1 MRTVYQLKPKE
12 LAEIERAMRQDK
24 RAEVRQRARVIRL
37 LHLGHKPEAVAEQQM
52 VSVPTI
58 YNWHKLWREQ
68 GIDGLANKPKTG
80 RPSKATEAY
89 CRKLEEMLEKEPA
102 EFGYRFA
109 IWTSDR
115 LRAHLEKETG
125 ILLSEG
131 RFRALLKKRGYR
143 YRRPKHDLSHLQDEK
158 AKKKA
163 EKLLDEMK
171 KGAGETI
178 AGSSVGREEVWI
190 WTLHCMLVG

>member
-1 MRTVYQLKPKE
+1 MRTEYHLKAKE
-12 LAEIERAMRQDK
+12 LAKIEKAMRQDK
-24 RAEVRQRARVIRL
+24 RAEVRQRAMAIRL
-37 LHLGHKPEAVAEQQM
+37 LHLGQKPEAVAEQQM

-68 GIDGLANKPKTG
+68 GIEGLANRPKTG
-80 RPSKATEAY
+80 RPAKATEAY
-89 CRKLEEMLEKEPA
+89 CQKLEEMLAKEPA

-125 ILLSEG
+125 ILLSES

-143 YRRPKHDLSHLQDEK
+143 YRRPKHDLSHLQDQK
-158 AKKKA
+158 AKQKA

-171 KGAGETI
+171 KRASETI
-178 AGSSVGREEVWI
+178 SSSSL
-190 WTLHCMLVG
+190 WTK

>member
-1 MRTVYQLKPKE
+1 MRTVYQLKSKE
-12 LAEIERAMRQDK
+12 LAEIEKAMRQDK
-24 RAEVRQRARVIRL
+24 RAEVRQRATIIRL
-37 LHLGHKPEAVAEQQM
+37 LHLGHKPGAVAEQQM

-68 GIDGLANKPKTG
+68 GIEGLANKPKTG
-80 RPSKATEAY
+80 RPSKATEGY
-89 CRKLEEMLEKEPA
+89 CRKLEEMLGKEPA
-102 EFGYRFA
+102 EYGYRFA

-143 YRRPKHDLSHLQDEK
+143 YRRPKHDLSHLQDQN

-171 KGAGETI
+171 KRASETI
-178 AGSSVGREEVWI
+178 SSSSL
-190 WTLHCMLVG
+190 WTK

>member
-1 MRTVYQLKPKE
+1 MRTVYQLKAKE
-12 LAEIERAMRQDK
+12 LAEIERGMRQDK
-24 RAEVRQRARVIRL
+24 RAEVRQRATVIRL
-37 LHLGHKPEAVAEQQM
+37 LHVGHKPEAVAEQQM

-58 YNWHKLWREQ
+58 YNWHRLWREQ
-68 GIDGLANKPKTG
+68 GIEGLANKPKTG

-89 CRKLEEMLEKEPA
+89 CQKLEELLEKEPS

-125 ILLSEG
+125 ILLSES

-143 YRRPKHDLSHLQDEK
+143 YRRPKHDLSHLQDKK
-158 AKKKA
+158 AKRKA
-163 EKLLDEMK
+163 EKLLEEMK
-171 KGAGETI
+171 KRASETI
-178 AGSSVGREEVWI
+178 SSSSL
-190 WTLHCMLVG
+190 WTK

>member
-1 MRTVYQLKPKE
+1 MRTEYHLKAKE
-12 LAEIERAMRQDK
+12 LAKIELAMRQDK
-24 RAEVRQRARVIRL
+24 RAEVRQRATVIRL
-37 LHLGHKPEAVAEQQM
+37 LHLGHKPEAVAELQM

-68 GIDGLANKPKTG
+68 GIEGLANRPKTG
-80 RPSKATEAY
+80 RPAKATEAY
-89 CRKLEEMLEKEPA
+89 CQKLEDLLEKDPVD
-102 EFGYRFA
+102 FGYRFA
-109 IWTSDR
+109 IWTSNR

-143 YRRPKHDLSHLQDEK
+143 YRRPKHDLSHLQDEN

-163 EKLLDEMK
+163 KKLLDEMK
-171 KGAGETI
+171 KRASETI
-178 AGSSVGREEVWI
+178 SSSSL
-190 WTLHCMLVG
+190 WTK

>member
-1 MRTVYQLKPKE
+1 MRTVYQLKPRE
-12 LAEIERAMRQDK
+12 LAEIEKAMRQDK
-24 RAEVRQRARVIRL
+24 RAEVRQRATVIRL
-37 LHLGHKPEAVAEQQM
+37 LHLGHKPKAVAEQHM
-52 VSVPTI
+52 VSVATI

-68 GIDGLANKPKTG
+68 GIEGLANRKKTG

-89 CRKLEEMLEKEPA
+89 CRKLEEVLAKEPA
-102 EFGYRFA
+102 EYGYRFA

-115 LRAHLEKETG
+115 LRAHLEKETD
-125 ILLSEG
+125 ILLSES

-163 EKLLDEMK
+163 EKLLEEMK
-171 KGAGETI
+171 KTASQTI
-178 AGSSVGREEVWI
+178 SNSSL
-190 WTLHCMLVG
+190 WTK

>member
-24 RAEVRQRARVIRL
+24 RAEVRQRATVIRL

-58 YNWHKLWREQ
+58 YNWHKLWREK
-68 GIDGLANKPKTG
+68 GIEGLANKPKTG

-102 EFGYRFA
+102 EYGYRFA

-143 YRRPKHDLSHLQDEK
+143 YRRPKHDLSHLQDKE

-171 KGAGETI
+171 KRVSETI
-178 AGSSVGREEVWI
+178 SSSSL
-190 WTLHCMLVG
+190 WTK

>member
-1 MRTVYQLKPKE
+1 MRTVYQLKPEE
-12 LAEIERAMRQDK
+12 LAEVENAMRQDS
-24 RAEVRQRARVIRL
+24 RAEVRQRATVIRL
-37 LHLGHKPEAVAEQQM
+37 LHLGHKPSEVAEQQM
-52 VSVPTI
+52 VSAPTI

-68 GIDGLANKPKTG
+68 GIEGLANKPKTG
-80 RPSKATEAY
+80 RPAKATEAY
-89 CRKLEEMLEKEPA
+89 CQKLEEMLAKEPA
-102 EFGYRFA
+102 EYGYRFA

-125 ILLSEG
+125 ILLSES

-143 YRRPKHDLSHLQDEK
+143 YRRPKHDLSHLQDKK

-171 KGAGETI
+171 KTASKTI
-178 AGSSVGREEVWI
+178 SNSSL
-190 WTLHCMLVG
+190 WTK

>member
-1 MRTVYQLKPKE
+1 MRTEYQLRPKE
-12 LAEIERAMRQDK
+12 LVEIERAMRQDK
-24 RAEVRQRARVIRL
+24 RAEVRQRATVIRL
-37 LHLGHKPEAVAEQQM
+37 LHLGHKPEAVAEQQL

-68 GIDGLANKPKTG
+68 GLEGLANRKKTG

-89 CRKLEEMLEKEPA
+89 CRKLEEVLEKEPS
-102 EFGYRFA
+102 EYGYRFA

-125 ILLSEG
+125 ILLSES
-131 RFRALLKKRGYR
+131 RFRALLKRNGYR

-158 AKKKA
+158 AKEKA
-163 EKLLDEMK
+163 EKLLEEMK
-171 KGAGETI
+171 KTASKTI
-178 AGSSVGREEVWI
+178 SSSSL
-190 WTLHCMLVG
+190 WTK

>member
-1 MRTVYQLKPKE
+1 MRTVYQLKPKK
-12 LAEIERAMRQDK
+12 LAEIERAVRQDK
-24 RAEVRQRARVIRL
+24 RSEVRQRATVIRL

-58 YNWHKLWREQ
+58 YNWHRLWREQ
-68 GIDGLANKPKTG
+68 GIEGLVNKPKTG
-80 RPSKATEAY
+80 RPSKATDEY
-89 CRKLEEMLEKEPA
+89 CRKLEEVLEKDPSEL
-102 EFGYRFA
+102 GYRFA

-115 LRAHLEKETG
+115 LRAHLEKKTG

-143 YRRPKHDLSHLQDEK
+143 YRRPKHDLSHLQDKK

-163 EKLLDEMK
+163 EKLLEEMK
-171 KGAGETI
+171 KRASETI
-178 AGSSVGREEVWI
+178 SNSSL
-190 WTLHCMLVG
+190 WTK

>member
-1 MRTVYQLKPKE
+1 MRTVYQLSPKE
-12 LAEIERAMRQDK
+12 LAEIERAIRQEK
-24 RAEVRQRARVIRL
+24 RSEVRQRATVIRL

-58 YNWHKLWREQ
+58 YNWHRLWRED
-68 GIDGLANKPKTG
+68 GIGGLANKPRKG
-80 RPSKATEAY
+80 RPPKANEAY
-89 CRKLEEMLEKEPA
+89 CQKLEEVLEKEPS

-115 LRAHLEKETG
+115 LRAYLEKETG
-125 ILLSEG
+125 ILLSES

-158 AKKKA
+158 AKKNA
-163 EKLLDEMK
+163 EKLLKAMK
-171 KGAGETI
+171 KRASETI
-178 AGSSVGREEVWI
+178 SNSSL
-190 WTLHCMLVG
+190 WTK

>member
-12 LAEIERAMRQDK
+12 LAEIEKAMRQDK
-24 RAEVRQRARVIRL
+24 RAEVRQRATVIRL

-52 VSVPTI
+52 VSVSTI

-68 GIDGLANKPKTG
+68 GIAGLANRPKSG

-89 CRKLEEMLEKEPA
+89 CQKLEEMLEKEPA
-102 EFGYRFA
+102 EYGYRFA

-143 YRRPKHDLSHLQDEK
+143 YRRPKHDLSHLQDKK

-163 EKLLDEMK
+163 ETLLEEMK
-171 KGAGETI
+171 KRASETI
-178 AGSSVGREEVWI
+178 SSSSL
-190 WTLHCMLVG
+190 WTK

>member
-1 MRTVYQLKPKE
+1 MRTEYPLKAKE

-24 RAEVRQRARVIRL
+24 RAEVGRRATVIRL

-58 YNWHKLWREQ
+58 YNWHRLWREK
-68 GIDGLANKPKTG
+68 GIDGLANRPKTG

-89 CRKLEEMLEKEPA
+89 CQKLEELLEKEPS
-102 EFGYRFA
+102 EFGYRFV

-115 LRAHLEKETG
+115 LRAHLEKDTG
-125 ILLSEG
+125 ILLSES

-143 YRRPKHDLSHLQDEK
+143 YRRPKHDLSHLQDQK
-158 AKKKA
+158 AKQKA

-171 KGAGETI
+171 KRASQTI
-178 AGSSVGREEVWI
+178 SSSSL
-190 WTLHCMLVG
+190 WTK

>member
-1 MRTVYQLKPKE
+1 MRTVYQLKRKE
-12 LAEIERAMRQDK
+12 LAEVEKAIRQDK
-24 RAEVRQRARVIRL
+24 RAEVRQRATVIRL
-37 LHLGHKPEAVAEQQM
+37 LHLGQQPAAIAEQQM

-68 GIDGLANKPKTG
+68 GIDGLANRPKTG
-80 RPSKATEAY
+80 RPAKATDAY
-89 CRKLEEMLEKEPA
+89 CQKLEELLEKEPA

-125 ILLSEG
+125 ILLSES

-143 YRRPKHDLSHLQDEK
+143 YRRPKHDLSHLQDQK

-171 KGAGETI
+171 KRASETI
-178 AGSSVGREEVWI
+178 SSSSL
-190 WTLHCMLVG
+190 WTK

>member
-12 LAEIERAMRQDK
+12 LAKIERAMRQDK
-24 RAEVRQRARVIRL
+24 RSEVRQRATVMRL

-68 GIDGLANKPKTG
+68 GIEGLANRPKTG

-89 CRKLEEMLEKEPA
+89 CQKLEEMLEKEPA
-102 EFGYRFA
+102 DYGYRFA
-109 IWTSDR
+109 IWTADR

-125 ILLSEG
+125 ILLSES
-131 RFRALLKKRGYR
+131 RFRALMKKKGYR
-143 YRRPKHDLSHLQDEK
+143 YRRPKHDLSHLQDQL
-158 AKKKA
+158 AKKQA
-163 EKLLDEMK
+163 EEVLEELK
-171 KGAGETI
+171 KRASETI
-178 AGSSVGREEVWI
+178 SNSSL
-190 WTLHCMLVG
+190 WTK

>member
-12 LAEIERAMRQDK
+12 LAEIEKAMRQDK
-24 RAEVRQRARVIRL
+24 RAKVRQRATVIRL

-68 GIDGLANKPKTG
+68 GIEGLANKPKTV

-89 CRKLEEMLEKEPA
+89 CRKLEEMLEKEPT
-102 EFGYRFA
+102 EYGYRFA

-143 YRRPKHDLSHLQDEK
+143 YRRPKHDLSHLQDQK
-158 AKKKA
+158 AKRKA

-171 KGAGETI
+171 KRASETI
-178 AGSSVGREEVWI
+178 SNSSL
-190 WTLHCMLVG
+190 WTK